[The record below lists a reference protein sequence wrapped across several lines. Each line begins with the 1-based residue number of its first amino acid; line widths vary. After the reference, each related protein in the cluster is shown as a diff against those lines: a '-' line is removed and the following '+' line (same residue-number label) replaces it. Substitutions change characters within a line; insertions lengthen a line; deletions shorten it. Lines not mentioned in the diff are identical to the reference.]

1 MDNLQETCCVMT
13 KAALKCMNGLWGKG
27 GKGGGGM
34 KAYGVGG
41 EMHQVKHK

>member
-1 MDNLQETCCVMT
+1 MRHDQGGTEMYEWTV
-13 KAALKCMNGLWGKG
+13 GKR